1 MEPLVVVM
9 LHERGDDP
17 FGLQIIITVI
27 VVALVAY
34 RAVEALDDAVR
45 LRMSGP
51 RFDIDEV
58 MRFDHRGDVTID
70 ELTAMIVYNA
80 RFDSATRAHRSDRPE
95 PCLSTPSG
103 CRHPLVLGVERKW
116 GRRGKMLR

>member
-17 FGLQIIITVI
+17 FGLQIIITII

-80 RFDSATRAHRSDRPE
+80 RFDALRTLERRLQLDGHRFSVQ
-95 PCLSTPSG
+95 T
-103 CRHPLVLGVERKW
+103 H
-116 GRRGKMLR
+116 